1 MHNKTCL
8 AIYLLSLCLLFVS
21 ITAGTLEISEDLT
34 IIGNGTIDRDIRVQS
49 APCYSGQKLTETI
62 YSAHGNPSNSS
73 YSSSLE
79 FIHCNNSTIY
89 YESASELSN
98 VKHYAFNKNYKLGV
112 STGFYFIGTQKK
124 AFAFESSPFI
134 SEAIVRS
141 EAEGRTVI
149 YAQVVNFT
157 EYHSRRVDMLTWLEG
172 NHTINW
178 NFLVIDIEPPEAGEE
193 EWLECP

>member
-1 MHNKTCL
+1 MYNKTRL

-79 FIHCNNSTIY
+79 FIHSNNSTIY

-98 VKHYAFNKNYKLGV
+98 VKHYFSNKNYKLGV

-149 YAQVVNFT
+149 CAQVVNFT

-172 NHTINW
+172 NYTIDW